1 VVGLVRGGA
10 GANAEPAAL
19 VAAIND
25 CPEVDGTVDPSDA
38 DLVELAFEA
47 VLPTWEA
54 VGAVDGDRRLTAL
67 GAWGLPGRWS
77 GPGTATS
84 TPPDQR

>member
-1 VVGLVRGGA
+1 VRGGA

-25 CPEVDGTVDPSDA
+25 CPEVDGTVDPDDA

-47 VLPTWEA
+47 VLPT
-54 VGAVDGDRRLTAL
+54 
-67 GAWGLPGRWS
+67 
-77 GPGTATS
+77 
-84 TPPDQR
+84 